1 MNIHKRIIDVV
12 AIQSNLEAT
21 GNRMRKLSLVIG
33 FVSILS
39 AVNSTQAAE
48 GQFYIAP
55 GLQWMDFDGNRG
67 LENDT
72 GPTLGLGYDF
82 TDRTSFELSTF
93 DLDPSVNGGG
103 DIDLDHYKLDMLYD
117 LNDNNSRVT
126 PFVVG
131 GLGNTDFDGE
141 NSTMIDVG
149 AGLKVGMSGNVE
161 WRTAIRAY
169 NYLGGDNDR
178 DIGIDSSLIFYFGGN
193 SRPAPARPTPAP
205 APEPAPAPDSDR
217 DGVPDSRDECP
228 DTPMNYAVDDVGCPI
243 PVEEVARVELD
254 VLFEFDRDV
263 VRPQY
268 LPEIEEVADFME
280 QYPDVVVEL
289 EGHTDSVGTN
299 EYNQDL
305 SQRRADAVRQSLI
318 DDFDVQGSR
327 ITATGYGEEQPVATN
342 DTAAGRQENRRVI
355 TVIIKTLQRYR
366 PR

>member
-1 MNIHKRIIDVV
+1 M
-12 AIQSNLEAT
+12 
-21 GNRMRKLSLVIG
+21 
-33 FVSILS
+33 
-39 AVNSTQAAE
+39 
-48 GQFYIAP
+48 
-55 GLQWMDFDGNRG
+55 
-67 LENDT
+67 
-72 GPTLGLGYDF
+72 
-82 TDRTSFELSTF
+82 
-93 DLDPSVNGGG
+93 
-103 DIDLDHYKLDMLYD
+103 
-117 LNDNNSRVT
+117 
-126 PFVVG
+126 
-131 GLGNTDFDGE
+131 
-141 NSTMIDVG
+141 
-149 AGLKVGMSGNVE
+149 
-161 WRTAIRAY
+161 
-169 NYLGGDNDR
+169 
-178 DIGIDSSLIFYFGGN
+178 GIDSSLIFYFGRD
-193 SRPAPARPTPAP
+193 SRPAPRPTPEPEPAP
-205 APEPAPAPDSDR
+205 AAPAPDSDR

-268 LPEIEEVADFME
+268 LPEIEEVAEFME

-289 EGHTDSVGTN
+289 EGHTDSMGTN

-305 SQRRADAVRQSLI
+305 SQRRANAVRQSLI